1 MVLTKSEFQSIPKQG
16 HALSM
21 PFGDSGFHQLRNLM
35 IGQHGMHP
43 GVRSHQI
50 CGLQQHPVRKIHA
63 IHEMFAMDQ
72 FVQNQMAVFTLFQTG
87 HPQQRFKM
95 ERVVMQISTH
105 QQRAM
110 PRQHIDRSLTA

>member
-35 IGQHGMHP
+35 IGQHGMHA
-43 GVRSHQI
+43 GVGSHQI
-50 CGLQQHPVRKIHA
+50 CGLQQHAIRKIHA
-63 IHEMFAMDQ
+63 IHEMFAVDQ

>member
-1 MVLTKSEFQSIPKQG
+1 
-16 HALSM
+16 
-21 PFGDSGFHQLRNLM
+21 
-35 IGQHGMHP
+35 
-43 GVRSHQI
+43 
-50 CGLQQHPVRKIHA
+50 
-63 IHEMFAMDQ
+63 MFAVDQ

-110 PRQHIDRSLTA
+110 TRQHIDRSLTA